1 MAREDEEL
9 SDATD
14 PTRVLGRVIAVT
26 VADVLPV
33 NHIVGDYT
41 VDAVLGDGGFSTVY
55 AAHHNTTSHSVALKV
70 LHRRWCLVPQI
81 VARFLREAEV
91 VRQIENPNIV
101 ALYEVGW
108 IDGDRPYLVME
119 RLDGTSLG
127 KILSQRGSLSIRET
141 LDYFEPICN
150 GLAAAH
156 RSGIV
161 HRDLKPS
168 NVMVSHPGQ
177 PFWLKLI
184 DFGIAKLVASDG
196 PRLTR
201 TGSQV
206 GTMTAMSPE
215 QLQGLPVDWRA
226 DIYSLGVL
234 LYQCVTGQR
243 PFIGSSVTLEQM
255 HLHAPAPRASRIAP
269 VGSAIDRVIVRCM
282 QKDPD
287 RRYLSV
293 DTFLIDLRAA
303 VQEAGADAP
312 FSIVPGGPGNDSAGI
327 AVPVPVAVIG
337 LYAEVLVDGRPADLD
352 VLEDDLLDEI
362 EDVIELVVARAQADG
377 HVVVMRTGTSAMA
390 CRLLGEEAGDQAGGQ
405 TGDQTTMDRM
415 VSSARTLAGEIRG
428 RPGGS
433 GRIEL
438 AMYIEI
444 GEALRSGA
452 GDSQTLSGPFIE
464 TRPWLDSPPVPGTW
478 MSRTLVETVL
488 NLPCETAWCR
498 LHDD

>member
-9 SDATD
+9 SDGTD

-26 VADVLPV
+26 VADELAT
-33 NHIVGDYT
+33 NQRVGDYV
-41 VDAVLGDGGFSTVY
+41 VDALLGDGGFSTVY
-55 AAHHNTTSHSVALKV
+55 AAHHVMTHHLVALKV

-91 VRQIENPNIV
+91 VRQIDNPNIV

-127 KILSQRGSLSIRET
+127 KIIKQRGSLTIRET
-141 LDYFEPICN
+141 LDYFELICN
-150 GLAAAH
+150 GLGAAH

-177 PFWLKLI
+177 PFWVKLI
-184 DFGIAKLVASDG
+184 DFGIAKLVASEA

-215 QLQGLPVDWRA
+215 QLLGMPVDWRA

-243 PFIGSSVTLEQM
+243 PFAGSSVTLEQM
-255 HLHAPAPRASRIAP
+255 HLQAPAPRASRIAP
-269 VGSAIDRVIVRCM
+269 VGSAIDRVILRCM

-303 VQEAGADAP
+303 VQEASTDAP
-312 FSIVPGGPGNDSAGI
+312 TSISTAPEPSGVN
-327 AVPVPVAVIG
+327 VRVAA
-337 LYAEVLVDGRPADLD
+337 LYAEFLVDGRAVDDEALD
-352 VLEDDLLDEI
+352 DEALDEI
-362 EDVIELVVARAQADG
+362 DDLVEHLVTRSQEAG
-377 HVVVMRTGTSAMA
+377 HVVALRTGTSAMA
-390 CRLLGEEAGDQAGGQ
+390 CLAISKDLDERAAIERLTA
-405 TGDQTTMDRM
+405 
-415 VSSARTLAGEIRG
+415 SAREISGELRG
-428 RPGGS
+428 RGGD

-438 AMYIEI
+438 AMYLEL
-444 GEALRSGA
+444 GEAQRSGA
-452 GDSQTLSGPFIE
+452 GESQTFSGPFIE
-464 TRPWLDSPPVPGTW
+464 TRAWLASPPAPGTW
-478 MSRTLVETVL
+478 MSRAAVESSL
-488 NLPCETAWCR
+488 NLASDTDWCR
-498 LHDD
+498 LHDE

>member
-1 MAREDEEL
+1 MAREDEDL

-26 VADVLPV
+26 VADELPV
-33 NHIVGDYT
+33 NHAVGDYV
-41 VDAVLGDGGFSTVY
+41 VDAMLGDGGFSTVY
-55 AAHHNTTSHSVALKV
+55 AAHHRETLMPVALKV
-70 LHRRWCLVPQI
+70 LHRRWCMVPQI

-91 VRQIENPNIV
+91 VRQIDNPNIV
-101 ALYEVGW
+101 ALHEVGW
-108 IDGDRPYLVME
+108 IDGDRPFLVME

-127 KILSQRGSLSIRET
+127 KIIKQRGSLPIRDT

-150 GLAAAH
+150 GLGAAH

-177 PFWLKLI
+177 PFWVKLI
-184 DFGIAKLVASDG
+184 DFGIAKLVAAEA

-215 QLQGLPVDWRA
+215 QLLGMPVDWRA

-243 PFIGSSVTLEQM
+243 PFAGSSVTLEQM
-255 HLHAPAPRASRIAP
+255 HLQAPAPRASRIAP
-269 VGSAIDRVIVRCM
+269 VGSAIDRVILRCM

-303 VQEAGADAP
+303 VQEASADTP
-312 FSIVPGGPGNDSAGI
+312 FAISSELEPVEA
-327 AVPVPVAVIG
+327 AQVPVAG
-337 LYAEVLVDGRPADLD
+337 LYAEVLVDGRPVDLD
-352 VLEDDLLDEI
+352 ELDDDALDEV
-362 EDVIELVVARAQADG
+362 EHVVERVVTRSQEDG
-377 HVVVMRTGTSAMA
+377 HVIALRTSTSAMA
-390 CRLLGEEAGDQAGGQ
+390 CLAATDGLDAPAVVDRLLATARALADELRVRASGDA
-405 TGDQTTMDRM
+405 
-415 VSSARTLAGEIRG
+415 
-428 RPGGS
+428 
-433 GRIEL
+433 RIEV
-438 AMYIEI
+438 AMYLEL
-444 GEALRSGA
+444 GQAQRSGA
-452 GDSQTLSGPFIE
+452 GDSQAFSGPFVE
-464 TRPWLDSPPVPGTW
+464 AREWLPSPPAAGTW
-478 MSRTLVETVL
+478 MSRAVVEQVMHL
-488 NLPCETAWCR
+488 ASEAPWRRVQDE
-498 LHDD
+498 

>member
-26 VADVLPV
+26 AADELPV
-33 NHIVGDYT
+33 SQNVGDY
-41 VDAVLGDGGFSTVY
+41 VIDSMVGDGGFSTVY
-55 AAHHNTTSHSVALKV
+55 AAHHSTTQMQVALKV
-70 LHRRWCLVPQI
+70 LHRRWCMVPQI

-91 VRQIENPNIV
+91 VRQIDNPNIV
-101 ALYEVGW
+101 ALFEVGW

-127 KILSQRGSLSIRET
+127 KIIKMRGSLPIRDT

-150 GLAAAH
+150 GLGAAH

-177 PFWLKLI
+177 PFWVKLI
-184 DFGIAKLVASDG
+184 DFGIAKLVAAEA

-215 QLQGLPVDWRA
+215 QLLGMPVDWRA

-243 PFIGSSVTLEQM
+243 PFAGSSVTLEQM
-255 HLHAPAPRASRIAP
+255 HLQAPAPRASRIAP
-269 VGSAIDRVIVRCM
+269 VGSAIDRVILRCM

-303 VQEAGADAP
+303 VQEAGVEAP
-312 FSIVPGGPGNDSAGI
+312 FSISTAPEPTAALARAPIV
-327 AVPVPVAVIG
+327 G
-337 LYAEVLVDGRPADLD
+337 LYAEVLVDGRAVDLD
-352 VLEDDLLDEI
+352 DLDDDALDEI
-362 EDVIELVVARAQADG
+362 EHVVERVVARSQEDG
-377 HVVVMRTGTSAMA
+377 HVVALRTSTAAMA
-390 CRLLGEEAGDQAGGQ
+390 CRAIGGELDASAA
-405 TGDQTTMDRM
+405 MDRM
-415 VSSARTLAGEIRG
+415 LATARALAGELRG
-428 RPGGS
+428 RESAG
-433 GRIEL
+433 GRIDV
-438 AMYIEI
+438 AMYLEL
-444 GEALRSGA
+444 GEAQPSGA
-452 GDSQTLSGPFIE
+452 GDSQTFAGPFVE
-464 TRPWLDSPPVPGTW
+464 AREWLASPPVAGTW
-478 MSRTLVETVL
+478 MSRAIVETVMH
-488 NLPCETAWCR
+488 LPSEGPWR
-498 LHDD
+498 RVQDE

>member
-9 SDATD
+9 SDSTD
-14 PTRVLGRVIAVT
+14 PTRVLGRIIAVT
-26 VADVLPV
+26 TADELPL
-33 NHIVGDYT
+33 NHVVGDYT
-41 VDAVLGDGGFSTVY
+41 IDSVLGDGGFSTVY
-55 AAHHNTTSHSVALKV
+55 AAHHNVTRYLVALKV

-91 VRQIENPNIV
+91 VRQIDNPNIV
-101 ALYEVGW
+101 ALHEVGW
-108 IDGDRPYLVME
+108 IDGDRPFLVME

-127 KILSQRGSLSIRET
+127 KILNQRGSLPIRET

-150 GLAAAH
+150 GLGAAH

-168 NVMVSHPGQ
+168 NVMVSYPDQ
-177 PFWLKLI
+177 PFWVKLI
-184 DFGIAKLVASDG
+184 DFGIAKLVAPEA

-215 QLQGLPVDWRA
+215 QLLGMPVDWRA

-243 PFIGSSVTLEQM
+243 PFAGSSVTLEQM
-255 HLHAPAPRASRIAP
+255 HLQAPAPRASRIAP
-269 VGSAIDRVIVRCM
+269 VGSAIDRVIMRCM

-303 VQEAGADAP
+303 AQEASADAP
-312 FSIVPGGPGNDSAGI
+312 FSVS
-327 AVPVPVAVIG
+327 PVVESSGVNVRVAA
-337 LYAEVLVDGRPADLD
+337 LYAEVLVDGRAVDLD
-352 VLEDDLLDEI
+352 ALDDDALDEI
-362 EDVIELVVARAQADG
+362 DEVIERLVTRSQEDG
-377 HVVVMRTGTSAMA
+377 HVVSLRTSTSAMA
-390 CRLLGEEAGDQAGGQ
+390 CRAITKDLDERAVLERLTA
-405 TGDQTTMDRM
+405 
-415 VSSARTLAGEIRG
+415 SARAISGELRDRG
-428 RPGGS
+428 GE

-438 AMYIEI
+438 AMYLEL
-444 GEALRSGA
+444 GEAQRSGA
-452 GDSQTLSGPFIE
+452 GESQAFSGPFVE
-464 TRPWLDSPPVPGTW
+464 TRAWLASPPQPGTW
-478 MSRTLVETVL
+478 MSRTAVESSL
-488 NLPCETAWCR
+488 NLASDTDWCR
-498 LHDD
+498 LHDE

>member
-1 MAREDEEL
+1 M
-9 SDATD
+9 SH
-14 PTRVLGRVIAVT
+14 P
-26 VADVLPV
+26 
-33 NHIVGDYT
+33 VGDYT

-55 AAHHNTTSHSVALKV
+55 AAHHNTTGHQVALKV

-127 KILSQRGSLSIRET
+127 KILSQRGSLTIRET

-293 DTFLIDLRAA
+293 DTFLIDLRSA

-312 FSIVPGGPGNDSAGI
+312 FSIVPGGPGSDSAGL
-327 AVPVPVAVIG
+327 AVPITVPVIG
-337 LYAEVLVDGRPADLD
+337 LYAEVLVDGQPANLD
-352 VLEDDLLDEI
+352 ALDDDMLDEI
-362 EDVIELVVARAQADG
+362 EDVIELVVARTQAEG
-377 HVVVMRTGTSAMA
+377 HVVAMRTGTSAMA
-390 CRLLGEEAGDQAGGQ
+390 CRVLGED
-405 TGDQTTMDRM
+405 TGDQVTMDRM
-415 VSSARTLAGEIRG
+415 MSAARALAGEIRD
-428 RPGGS
+428 RAGGS

-438 AMYIEI
+438 AMYLEL
-444 GEALRSGA
+444 GEALRSRA
-452 GDSQTLSGPFIE
+452 GDAQTLSGPFIE
-464 TRPWLDSPPVPGTW
+464 TRPWLASPPVPGTW

-488 NLPCETAWCR
+488 NLSCETAWCR

>member
-1 MAREDEEL
+1 MAREDEDL
-9 SDATD
+9 SDGTD

-26 VADVLPV
+26 VADELAH
-33 NHIVGDYT
+33 NQCVGDY
-41 VDAVLGDGGFSTVY
+41 VIDAMLGDGGFSTVY
-55 AAHHNTTSHSVALKV
+55 AAHHVTTHHSVALKV

-91 VRQIENPNIV
+91 VRQIDNPNIV
-101 ALYEVGW
+101 ALHEVGW

-127 KILSQRGSLSIRET
+127 KIIKLRGSLPIRET

-150 GLAAAH
+150 GLGAAH

-177 PFWLKLI
+177 PFWVKLI
-184 DFGIAKLVASDG
+184 DFGIAKLVASEA

-215 QLQGLPVDWRA
+215 QLLGMPVDWRA

-243 PFIGSSVTLEQM
+243 PFAGSSVTLEQM
-255 HLHAPAPRASRIAP
+255 HLQAPAPRASRIAP
-269 VGSAIDRVIVRCM
+269 VGSAIDRVILRCM

-303 VQEAGADAP
+303 VQEASADTP
-312 FSIVPGGPGNDSAGI
+312 FSISTAPEASGVN
-327 AVPVPVAVIG
+327 VRVAA
-337 LYAEVLVDGRPADLD
+337 LYAEVLVDGRAADLD
-352 VLEDDLLDEI
+352 ALDDDELDALDALVERL
-362 EDVIELVVARAQADG
+362 VIRAQEDG
-377 HVVVMRTGTSAMA
+377 HVVSLRTSTSAMA
-390 CRLLGEEAGDQAGGQ
+390 CRAISKDLD
-405 TGDQTTMDRM
+405 DRAALERLTA
-415 VSSARTLAGEIRG
+415 SARAVAGELRDRG
-428 RPGGS
+428 GD

-438 AMYIEI
+438 AMYLEL
-444 GEALRSGA
+444 GEAQRSGA
-452 GDSQTLSGPFIE
+452 GESQTFSGPFVE
-464 TRPWLDSPPVPGTW
+464 TRAWLASPPQPGTW
-478 MSRTLVETVL
+478 MSRTAVEASM
-488 NLPCETAWCR
+488 NLASDTDWCR
-498 LHDD
+498 LHDE

>member
-26 VADVLPV
+26 TADELPV
-33 NHIVGDYT
+33 NHAVGDYT
-41 VDAVLGDGGFSTVY
+41 IDSVLGDGGFSTVY
-55 AAHHNTTSHSVALKV
+55 AAHHNVARHLVALKV

-91 VRQIENPNIV
+91 VRQIDNPNIV
-101 ALYEVGW
+101 ALHEVGW
-108 IDGDRPYLVME
+108 IDGDRPFLVME

-127 KILSQRGSLSIRET
+127 KILNQRGSLPIRET

-150 GLAAAH
+150 GLGAAH

-177 PFWLKLI
+177 PFWVKLI
-184 DFGIAKLVASDG
+184 DFGIAKLVAPEA

-215 QLQGLPVDWRA
+215 QLLGQPVDWRA

-243 PFIGSSVTLEQM
+243 PFAGSTVTLEQM
-255 HLHAPAPRASRIAP
+255 HLQAPAPRASRVAP
-269 VGSAIDRVIVRCM
+269 VGSAIDRVILRCM

-303 VQEAGADAP
+303 VQEVGADAP
-312 FSIVPGGPGNDSAGI
+312 FSIISGEQSA
-327 AVPVPVAVIG
+327 PVQAPVLTTVKVVG
-337 LYAEVLVDGRPADLD
+337 LYAEVLVSGRTVDPDALD
-352 VLEDDLLDEI
+352 DDALDEI
-362 EDVIELVVARAQADG
+362 ELVVDRVASRSQEDG
-377 HVVVMRTGTSAMA
+377 HVLALRTSTSAMA
-390 CRLLGEEAGDQAGGQ
+390 CRVVEEADQQAA
-405 TGDQTTMDRM
+405 MERM
-415 VSSARTLAGEIRG
+415 VDAARRLAGELRG
-428 RPGGS
+428 RSTTS
-433 GRIEL
+433 GRIDV
-438 AMYIEI
+438 AMYLEI
-444 GEALRSGA
+444 GEAQRSGS
-452 GDSQTLSGPFIE
+452 GDAQTLSGPFIE
-464 TRPWLDSPPVPGTW
+464 DRPWMAAPPVPGTW
-478 MSRTLVETVL
+478 MSRSVVERVTSL
-488 NLPCETAWCR
+488 TCETTWCR
-498 LHDD
+498 VQDG

>member
-1 MAREDEEL
+1 MAREDEDR

-26 VADVLPV
+26 VADELPMSQS
-33 NHIVGDYT
+33 VGDY
-41 VDAVLGDGGFSTVY
+41 VIDAMLGDGGFSTVY
-55 AAHHNTTSHSVALKV
+55 AAHHITTQMSVALKV
-70 LHRRWCLVPQI
+70 LHRRWCMVPQI

-91 VRQIENPNIV
+91 VRQIDNPNIV
-101 ALYEVGW
+101 ALHEVGW

-127 KILSQRGSLSIRET
+127 KIIKMRGSLPVRDT

-150 GLAAAH
+150 GLGAAH

-177 PFWLKLI
+177 PFWVKLI
-184 DFGIAKLVASDG
+184 DFGIAKLVAAEA

-215 QLQGLPVDWRA
+215 QLLGMPVDWRA

-243 PFIGSSVTLEQM
+243 PFAGSSVTLEQM
-255 HLHAPAPRASRIAP
+255 HLQAPAPRASRIAP
-269 VGSAIDRVIVRCM
+269 VGSAIDRVILRCM

-303 VQEAGADAP
+303 VQEAGTEAP
-312 FSIVPGGPGNDSAGI
+312 FAISTAPEPFTATAATPIV
-327 AVPVPVAVIG
+327 G
-337 LYAEVLVDGRPADLD
+337 LYAEVLVDGRAVELDDLD
-352 VLEDDLLDEI
+352 DDALDEI
-362 EDVIELVVARAQADG
+362 EHVVERVVTRSQEDG
-377 HVVVMRTGTSAMA
+377 HILALRTSTAAMA
-390 CRLLGEEAGDQAGGQ
+390 CRAIGEELDAPAAV
-405 TGDQTTMDRM
+405 DRM
-415 VSSARTLAGEIRG
+415 LATARALAGELRG
-428 RPGGS
+428 RESS
-433 GRIEL
+433 GARIDV
-438 AMYIEI
+438 AMYLEL
-444 GEALRSGA
+444 GEAQRSGA
-452 GDSQTLSGPFIE
+452 GESQTFAGPFVE
-464 TRPWLDSPPVPGTW
+464 SREWLAAPPTAGTW
-478 MSRTLVETVL
+478 MSRAIVETVMHL
-488 NLPCETAWCR
+488 ASEGPWRRVQDE
-498 LHDD
+498 

>member
-33 NHIVGDYT
+33 NQAVGDYT
-41 VDAVLGDGGFSTVY
+41 VDSVLGDGGFSTVY
-55 AAHHNTTSHSVALKV
+55 AAHHNVTGHPVALKV

-108 IDGDRPYLVME
+108 IDGDRPFLVME

-127 KILSQRGSLSIRET
+127 KILAQRGSLSIRET

-184 DFGIAKLVASDG
+184 DFGIAKLVASEG

-215 QLQGLPVDWRA
+215 QLQGQPVDWRA

-243 PFIGSSVTLEQM
+243 PFIGSSITLEQM

-312 FSIVPGGPGNDSAGI
+312 FSVTPGGPGADSGAVAI
-327 AVPVPVAVIG
+327 PTTVPVVG
-337 LYAEVLVDGRPADLD
+337 LYAEVLVDGQPADLD
-352 VLEDDLLDEI
+352 TLDDDSLDEI
-362 EDVIELVVARAQADG
+362 EDVLARVVTRSQADG
-377 HVVVMRTGTSAMA
+377 HVLALRTGTSAMA
-390 CRLLGEEAGDQAGGQ
+390 CRVVGTELDG
-405 TGDQTTMDRM
+405 QTTMERM
-415 VSSARTLAGEIRG
+415 MSSARTLAEEVRG
-428 RPGGS
+428 RATAS

-438 AMYIEI
+438 ALYLEL
-444 GEALRSGA
+444 GEAQRSA
-452 GDSQTLSGPFIE
+452 SGDSQTLSGPFIE
-464 TRPWLDSPPVPGTW
+464 ARPWLASPPVPGTW
-478 MSRTLVETVL
+478 MSRNVVESVL
-488 NLPCETAWCR
+488 SLRCETEWCR

>member
-26 VADVLPV
+26 VADVLPA
-33 NHIVGDYT
+33 NQSVGDYT
-41 VDAVLGDGGFSTVY
+41 VDSVLGDGGFSTVY
-55 AAHHNTTSHSVALKV
+55 AAHHNVTGHPVALKV

-108 IDGDRPYLVME
+108 IDGDRPFLVME

-127 KILSQRGSLSIRET
+127 KILAQRGSLSIRET

-168 NVMVSHPGQ
+168 NVMVSHLGQ

-184 DFGIAKLVASDG
+184 DFGIAKLVASEG

-312 FSIVPGGPGNDSAGI
+312 PFSITPGGPGSDSGAVVLPAI
-327 AVPVPVAVIG
+327 VPVVG
-337 LYAEVLVDGRPADLD
+337 LYAEVLVDGQPADLD
-352 VLEDDLLDEI
+352 TLDDDALDEI
-362 EDVIELVVARAQADG
+362 EDVLERVVTRAQEDG
-377 HVVVMRTGTSAMA
+377 HVLALRTGTSAMA
-390 CRLLGEEAGDQAGGQ
+390 CRTIGDEI
-405 TGDQTTMDRM
+405 DEQTTMDRM
-415 VSSARTLAGEIRG
+415 MSSARTLAGEVRG
-428 RPGGS
+428 RPGAS
-433 GRIEL
+433 GRVAL
-438 AMYIEI
+438 ALYLEV
-444 GEALRSGA
+444 GEALRSVA
-452 GDSQTLSGPFIE
+452 GDSQRAS
-464 TRPWLDSPPVPGTW
+464 
-478 MSRTLVETVL
+478 
-488 NLPCETAWCR
+488 
-498 LHDD
+498 